1 MQKEMKQPALSGA
14 CEVDEEKPPESWQV
28 AEAEGRALTPQ
39 EREAR
44 EDYRHREL
52 FADRFFRGFYA
63 WQKKQFAAE
72 QAKAAEQDGASS
84 EKEIAT
90 ATHSDAPLDGD
101 AGKEGKGWNT
111 GKRRTV
117 CVCELPQTSEC

>member
-14 CEVDEEKPPESWQV
+14 CQVDEEKPPESWQV

-52 FADRFFRGFYA
+52 FADRFFPGFYA
-63 WQKKQFAAE
+63 RQKKQYRAE
-72 QAKAAEQDGASS
+72 QEATKAAAANG
-84 EKEIAT
+84 EKVNENVSVPKRWSVCLAEV
-90 ATHSDAPLDGD
+90 P
-101 AGKEGKGWNT
+101 EGSG
-111 GKRRTV
+111 R
-117 CVCELPQTSEC
+117 